1 MLDGFLFH
9 GRTSKN
15 ALTPLFIISAR
26 FPVSIKSEEKV
37 PLFLIYFSTNT
48 LLTFQA
54 GTPEEDSFHD
64 AVLATASTVDAAG
77 LESESTTIVLAGF
90 TRGDWSGTGSSG
102 SGSSGSDF
110 AALGLSADGV
120 ELWRWQVANLILSTP
135 ATALLFLE
143 NVLNPNSE

>member
-1 MLDGFLFH
+1 MYL
-9 GRTSKN
+9 R
-15 ALTPLFIISAR
+15 A
-26 FPVSIKSEEKV
+26 V
-37 PLFLIYFSTNT
+37 PRLNQIRRESSSLSDLFLAEQ

-90 TRGDWSGTGSSG
+90 TRGDWSGTGSSDIGSG

-120 ELWRWQVANLILSTP
+120 ELWRWQVANLILSAP